1 MLLEAFTHPTYSDNT
16 ITGSYQRLEFLGD
29 AILDF
34 LVTQHI
40 YNNCEKDLKPGEL
53 TDLRSAL
60 VNNNIFAVIAVQ
72 NGYHK
77 FLKEYSPNLFST
89 IGHFV
94 KGVEQ
99 YQKDLGTAVRKSIVG
114 LVLICFFFSKTRRQT
129 SLCKRFLND

>member
-1 MLLEAFTHPTYSDNT
+1 
-16 ITGSYQRLEFLGD
+16 LGD

-40 YNNCEKDLKPGEL
+40 YNNCKKDLKPGEL

-72 NGYHK
+72 NNYHQY
-77 FLKEYSPNLFST
+77 LKEHSPHLFSN

-94 KGVEQ
+94 KGVNL
-99 YQKDLGTAVRKSIVG
+99 YLKHLDSKVSDVSVFYWPLVLPTAVRILAPSR
-114 LVLICFFFSKTRRQT
+114 TT
-129 SLCKRFLND
+129 SF